1 MRAQLQTNKKKSSVL
16 DLWVWFHSWHDK
28 ESLTLEFSSLLNLL
42 VKLDLWSAEKQS
54 EFQKSIM
61 ALYKTNFAHI
71 GSDLK
76 SESLKS
82 QRMNS
87 YQYLRSKL
95 SNCDSSDEH
104 KLNVDMHKGFA
115 ITTLEIF
122 CKKKTTTRMTKLR
135 PPM

>member
-1 MRAQLQTNKKKSSVL
+1 
-16 DLWVWFHSWHDK
+16 
-28 ESLTLEFSSLLNLL
+28 
-42 VKLDLWSAEKQS
+42 
-54 EFQKSIM
+54 M

-122 CKKKTTTRMTKLR
+122 CKKKNNN
-135 PPM
+135 